1 MDLDVG
7 GVHTVAA
14 YVAVLLGVLGPVLGI
29 VYAFRVEQRDFWR
42 RPMMAGATFTFLGV
56 AGAYLS
62 GRRLVSE
69 HPRLLN
75 DPEVM
80 PHLAYA
86 DRLLIPVAGFFVMA
100 LLTGLINP
108 RTGALRAV
116 LPLLLTAFAAIV
128 LALVALSSESGAR
141 QLLDQLLGQ
150 F

>member
-7 GVHTVAA
+7 GVHTLAA
-14 YVAVLLGVLGPVLGI
+14 YVAVLLGVLGPLLGI
-29 VYAFRVEQRDFWR
+29 VYALRVEHRDFWR
-42 RPMMAGATFTFLGV
+42 RPMMGGATLTFLGV
-56 AGAYLS
+56 VGAYLS
-62 GRRLVSE
+62 GRRLVSQ
-69 HPRLLN
+69 HPRLLS

-80 PHLAYA
+80 PHLGYA

-100 LLTGLINP
+100 LLTGLLNP

-116 LPLLLTAFAAIV
+116 LPMLLTAFAAIV
-128 LALVALSSESGAR
+128 LVLVALSSDSGAR